1 MNIVRKILC
10 RQSGLRAARIIITAH
25 LAAALLLYAA
35 ACGGGATITMKE
47 LKFEPDTVTIKKGH
61 EVTWKNEDRRSRQV
75 MSGAPPVM
83 TDAFMSPVLEKGESW
98 THTFSEK
105 GEYPYHD
112 MRIPGQAGRVI
123 VED

>member
-1 MNIVRKILC
+1 MNNVRKIL
-10 RQSGLRAARIIITAH
+10 SGQGCIRAARNIIAAH

-35 ACGGGATITMKE
+35 ACGGGDIITMKE
-47 LKFEPDTVTIKKGH
+47 LKFEPDTVTIKKGQS
-61 EVTWKNEDRRSRQV
+61 VTWKNEDRRSRQV

-105 GEYPYHD
+105 GEHPYHD

-123 VED
+123 VEE